1 MANPDFDVNV
11 LRSRL
16 VTGGAR
22 PTLYQVQVL
31 SPPGVTLPLSS
42 TPFFIEATSL
52 PESTVGVIGQKYM
65 GREIRLAGDRKFGD
79 WSVTVV
85 NDEDFTLRNAFEAWS
100 SNINTMHGNLRTE
113 NTRRVLEYKADAIVS
128 QFAKTGELLRRYRIN
143 GIFPAAVGSIQL
155 SWGAVDQIEK
165 FAVTF
170 AYDYWVL
177 EQEGTSV
184 NDGVLS

>member
-22 PTLYQVQVL
+22 PTLFQVQVL
-31 SPPGVTLPLSS
+31 SPPGVTLPLTS
-42 TPFFIEATSL
+42 TPFFVEASKI
-52 PESTVGVIGQKYM
+52 PESQVGVIGQKYM
-65 GREIRLAGDRKFGD
+65 GREIRIAGDRRFGD
-79 WSVTVV
+79 WGVTVV

-113 NTRRVLEYKADAIVS
+113 STRRMLDYKAEAIVS
-128 QFAKTGELLRRYRIN
+128 QFAKTGELLRRYRFS
-143 GIFPAAVGSIQL
+143 GIYPAIIGDIQL
-155 SWGAVDQIEK
+155 TWNAVDQIEK

-170 AYDYWVL
+170 AYDYWTL
-177 EQEGTSV
+177 EPEGTSV
-184 NDGVLS
+184 NDGVLR